1 MLMRESGFHASR
13 GDSEVGVDP
22 RLPVTLSLA
31 VGFAGTM
38 SAAAALTLVR
48 GHVPAPAALAVM
60 TVLVGLIAWWSTICG
75 AVLSALVGWLM
86 LNGFA
91 IDQYGVLAW
100 HGPDDLVRIGVL
112 LAAAVVVA
120 LTRAVQLEA
129 RDR

>member
-1 MLMRESGFHASR
+1 MLMRETGFHASR
-13 GDSEVGVDP
+13 GDSKVDVDP

-38 SAAAALTLVR
+38 SAAAALTVVR
-48 GHVPAPAALAVM
+48 GHVP
-60 TVLVGLIAWWSTICG
+60 
-75 AVLSALVGWLM
+75 ALVGWLM
-86 LNGFA
+86 LNGFV